1 MQKRFAQFD
10 EEDFD
15 PIDYINQMFPDE
27 NSLVRLEDEI
37 SEVKE
42 EIGRLDREIL
52 DDIHEHALLNKKTKE
67 ELDET
72 HDLTQKLVAELK
84 VSVLACYRAN

>member
-1 MQKRFAQFD
+1 MQSRFSAFD

-15 PIDYINQMFPDE
+15 PIQYINERFPDE
-27 NSLVRLEDEI
+27 NSLLNLEEEI
-37 SEVKE
+37 NAVKE
-42 EIGRLDREIL
+42 EIGNLDREIL

-72 HDLTQKLVAELK
+72 HNLTKKLISELK
-84 VSVLACYRAN
+84 VTLT